1 MKTMNTTTKVVSCY
15 LDRKWLLLLLMLMV
29 ATAANAQHV
38 LTGFVRDQNGDPLP
52 NANVVI
58 KGTDR
63 GANTDI
69 EGKFVLAIERPTDT
83 LLITYV
89 GYHPLEVPAGHD
101 VERTFSLMVDEDQSR
116 LEEVT
121 VVGFGTQKKISVT
134 GAIST
139 VSVPELA
146 KMSTPSLSNTLG
158 GRLPGIVTRQ
168 ASGEPGSDQAQLF
181 IRGFGTWANRS
192 PMVLIDGVERS
203 LNNVNVHEIETFSVL
218 KDASATA
225 VYGVRGANGVIVITT
240 KKGEMGRPKVSF
252 RSETAILQPLRM
264 PTYINSAEY
273 ASLMNEGLRQ
283 VGQQPRWTE
292 GQIELFRD
300 GTDPLY
306 PNVNWT
312 DEIMRD
318 QTYQS
323 INNLTVRGGG
333 QIVRYYANAGYTDQ
347 NGIWKNDP
355 ANAYKTNVRMRRY
368 NLRSNVDVSVSDN
381 LVLEL
386 GIAGIIQQGD
396 FPATGSDALLQAI
409 RITPPIA
416 YNPRNP
422 DGSPGGT
429 PTLIGNNP
437 WALAT
442 QAGYSIHMH
451 SNVQGTF
458 AGRWDLSS
466 LVTPGLSV
474 NGRFSYDHHYSGGIN
489 RHKAFEV
496 KYYTGVDAET
506 GEDRYT
512 LLREEQPMGYGV
524 WNNSNRSIYS
534 DFIVNY
540 EKILGDHEL
549 SGMVLYNQRD
559 YINITAGSS
568 IDGLPFRRQGI
579 AARATYGYKHRYLAE
594 FNMGYNGSENFPK
607 SQRFG
612 FFPSISAGWVLS
624 NEPFLQDVNFLSSF
638 KIRGSY
644 GQVGN
649 DQIGGRRFLFLTSM
663 NARNAQTY
671 MFGDQQSVWPGIDEM
686 QLGTDDVTWEVSTKS
701 NLGLD
706 MSLLNMIT
714 LQVDAFHERREGILI
729 QRRTI
734 PNVSG
739 FMPSSIPFGNIGIAT
754 NRGVEGL
761 VEVRKTTDNGLFLSL
776 MGNLTF
782 AKSKVVE
789 NDEPVQRWAYQSA
802 KGQPI
807 DQPFGLVALGFFES
821 EEEIANSPKQ
831 MFQDVVRVGDVKYKD
846 VNEDGFVDDFDA
858 VPLGYPRTPQLMFG
872 FGGTVAYKGVDLS
885 VFFNGASRASLYLAG
900 ESIMPFSKGQGSHNI
915 LREVYDNR
923 WTPET
928 ADYAIYPA
936 VSDDINPNNYRLS
949 RIYQRD
955 ASYIR
960 LRNAEIG
967 YTFPTQLSQRIGI
980 EQLRLFVNGMNL
992 ATWDKVKVIDP
1003 ESNDGIGSYPIQRTI
1018 NFGIQVNF
1026 N

>member
-1 MKTMNTTTKVVSCY
+1 MENVKFKINVLRGY
-15 LDRKWLLLLLMLMV
+15 PRRGWLLLLPMLLI
-29 ATAANAQHV
+29 TIAASAQHV
-38 LTGFVRDQNGDPLP
+38 LVGVVKDQNGDPLT
-52 NANVVI
+52 NASVLI
-58 KGTDR
+58 KGSTQSVTTDV
-63 GANTDI
+63 D
-69 EGKFVLAIERPTDT
+69 GKFVVEVPKPTDT
-83 LLITYV
+83 LVITHV
-89 GYHPLEVPAGHD
+89 GYHALEVLAGHEA
-101 VERTFSLMVDEDQSR
+101 ERTFSMVIDEEQATLD
-116 LEEVT
+116 EVT

-139 VSVPELA
+139 VAPGELA

-168 ASGEPGSDQAQLF
+168 TSGEPGADQAQLF

-240 KKGEMGRPKVSF
+240 KKGVMGRPKVSF

-264 PTYINSAEY
+264 PSYINGAEY

-283 VGQQPRWTE
+283 VGQQPRWSE
-292 GQIELFRD
+292 GQIDLFRN
-300 GTDPLY
+300 GSDPYLY
-306 PNVNWT
+306 PDVNWT
-312 DEIMRD
+312 EEIMRK

-355 ANAYKTNVRMRRY
+355 ANDYKTNVRMRRY

-396 FPATGSDALLQAI
+396 FPATASDALLEAI

-416 YNPRNP
+416 YSPTNP
-422 DGSPGGT
+422 DGSIAGT

-442 QAGYSIHMH
+442 QAGYSVHMH

-458 AGRWDLSS
+458 AGRWDLST

-496 KYYTGVDAET
+496 KYYTGIDAQT

-540 EKILGDHEL
+540 ERNLGDHDV

-559 YINITAGSS
+559 YVNITAGSS

-579 AARATYGYKHRYLAE
+579 AARATYSYKQKYLAE

-607 SQRFG
+607 EQRFG
-612 FFPSISAGWVLS
+612 FFRRYPPDGSFRTSPSCRMSAS
-624 NEPFLQDVNFLSSF
+624 
-638 KIRGSY
+638 
-644 GQVGN
+644 
-649 DQIGGRRFLFLTSM
+649 
-663 NARNAQTY
+663 
-671 MFGDQQSVWPGIDEM
+671 
-686 QLGTDDVTWEVSTKS
+686 
-701 NLGLD
+701 
-706 MSLLNMIT
+706 
-714 LQVDAFHERREGILI
+714 
-729 QRRTI
+729 
-734 PNVSG
+734 
-739 FMPSSIPFGNIGIAT
+739 
-754 NRGVEGL
+754 
-761 VEVRKTTDNGLFLSL
+761 
-776 MGNLTF
+776 
-782 AKSKVVE
+782 
-789 NDEPVQRWAYQSA
+789 
-802 KGQPI
+802 
-807 DQPFGLVALGFFES
+807 
-821 EEEIANSPKQ
+821 
-831 MFQDVVRVGDVKYKD
+831 
-846 VNEDGFVDDFDA
+846 
-858 VPLGYPRTPQLMFG
+858 
-872 FGGTVAYKGVDLS
+872 
-885 VFFNGASRASLYLAG
+885 
-900 ESIMPFSKGQGSHNI
+900 
-915 LREVYDNR
+915 
-923 WTPET
+923 
-928 ADYAIYPA
+928 
-936 VSDDINPNNYRLS
+936 
-949 RIYQRD
+949 
-955 ASYIR
+955 
-960 LRNAEIG
+960 
-967 YTFPTQLSQRIGI
+967 
-980 EQLRLFVNGMNL
+980 
-992 ATWDKVKVIDP
+992 
-1003 ESNDGIGSYPIQRTI
+1003 
-1018 NFGIQVNF
+1018 
-1026 N
+1026 